1 MNELKS
7 EAHRARTDRN
17 DAQRELEKL
26 RDELV
31 KRKEYA
37 QMQAQFQQ
45 SMLPPAYP
53 PQVMSQNQPW
63 NPQYFTSA

>member
-37 QMQAQFQQ
+37 QMQAQF
-45 SMLPPAYP
+45 
-53 PQVMSQNQPW
+53 
-63 NPQYFTSA
+63 